1 MTPSCKAEGSNGRR
15 IADMSCRKGGG
26 SMKKAAIIISVII
39 LLLGG
44 ASLGAFYFLNN
55 TSAGIAFMT
64 ADKLKKVESVTADI
78 QMDMTVET
86 EVSGLAGLLSKAFD
100 GTVSL
105 DGTLDMT
112 MKKNEARTLHG
123 NFNLNFLGFEIKDAV
138 ETVCIMDQGGIE
150 DYVRR
155 NQIWYKVTDDTTLP
169 KTSDIKVSEVVGAVL
184 SKKID
189 AKLGEDAVV
198 NGAGCRTMN
207 VTLDGEMVRDV
218 IGLERAELLNID
230 WEKEDIPATLYIDK
244 KTKLPARIEL
254 EMGDLADASMKLSY
268 VDLTLTVDTM
278 KVTIDFDGYNQ
289 SEPVSAP
296 EEYKVFSEL
305 TDLEKGQ
312 MILDILGIS
321 W

>member
-1 MTPSCKAEGSNGRR
+1 
-15 IADMSCRKGGG
+15 
-26 SMKKAAIIISVII
+26 MKKAAVII
-39 LLLGG
+39 LIILLLLGG
-44 ASLGAFYFLNN
+44 ASLGAFYLLNN
-55 TSAGIAFMT
+55 TAAGVAFRT
-64 ADKLKKVESVTADI
+64 ANRLKKVESVTADI
-78 QMDMTVET
+78 QMDMNVET

-123 NFNLNFLGFEIKDAV
+123 TFGFNFLGFEMKDAV
-138 ETVCIMDQGGIE
+138 ETVCVMDGNGIE

-155 NQIWYKVTDDTTLP
+155 NQIWYKVTDDTTIP
-169 KTSDIKVSEVVGAVL
+169 KTSDIKVSEIVGAVL
-184 SKKID
+184 SRKID

-198 NGAGCRTMN
+198 NGEGCRTMT

-230 WEKEDIPATLYIDK
+230 WEKENIPVTLYIDK

-254 EMGDLADASMKLSY
+254 EMGNLADASMKFSY
-268 VDLTLTVDTM
+268 VDLALTVDTM
-278 KVTIDFDGYNQ
+278 KVRIDFDGYDQ

-296 EEYKVFSEL
+296 EDFKVFSEL

-312 MILDILGIS
+312 MILDILGIG

>member
-1 MTPSCKAEGSNGRR
+1 MYIIKHVTCC
-15 IADMSCRKGGG
+15 ADLICRKRGGG
-26 SMKKAAIIISVII
+26 PVKKAAIIILIFI

-44 ASLGAFYFLNN
+44 ASLGAFYLLNN
-55 TSAGIAFMT
+55 TSVGVAFMT
-64 ADKLKKVESVTADI
+64 SNKLKKVESVTADI

-86 EVSGLAGLLSKAFD
+86 KVSGLAGLLSKSFD
-100 GTVSL
+100 KTVSL
-105 DGTLDMT
+105 DGKLDMT
-112 MKKNEARTLHG
+112 MKKNETRTLHG
-123 NFNLNFLGFEIKDAV
+123 TFDIDFLGFEMKDVV
-138 ETVCIMDQGGIE
+138 ETVCLMDKNGID

-155 NQIWYKVTDDTTLP
+155 NQIWYQITDDTKLP
-169 KTSDIKVSEVVGAVL
+169 KTSDIKVSEVIGAIL
-184 SKKID
+184 SRKIE

-207 VTLDGEMVRDV
+207 ITLDGETVRDV

-254 EMGDLADASMKLSY
+254 EMGDLADASMKFSY

-278 KVTIDFDGYNQ
+278 KVRIDFDGYNQ